1 MSIPPLSWPS
11 TQRFDELD
19 AQTRSTVHAAV
30 AQQVA
35 EMRIPVDMTP
45 LVDALYIPMAAWLGA
60 WHAAKGRP
68 LVVGLTGGQGSGKS
82 TISSL
87 LRTVLEQAFGLR
99 AATLSIDDIYAT
111 HAERARLG
119 RELHPL
125 LATRGPPATHDT
137 DLGLRTLDTLTHL
150 RAGEV
155 FAVPSFDK
163 AIDDRRP
170 ETDWPTVTG
179 PVDVVLF
186 EGWCVG
192 ASPEP
197 AAALAEPLNALE
209 RTEDTHGQWRT
220 HVNAALASE
229 YHALFSLIDVQILL
243 RISSM
248 ERVFEWR
255 ELQEAK
261 LRESVSAANNTDAE
275 LRVMDPL
282 TVVRF
287 VQHYERIT
295 RHLLRELP
303 ERAHLIV
310 DINDAH
316 QPAAVTVNKPVEAP

>member
-1 MSIPPLSWPS
+1 MPIPALSWPR

-19 AQTRSTVHAAV
+19 AKTRGTVHAAV

-35 EMRIPVDMTP
+35 QMRIPVDMTP
-45 LVDALYIPMAAWLGA
+45 LVDALYVPMAAWLQA
-60 WHAAKGRP
+60 WRSAKSGP
-68 LVVGLTGGQGSGKS
+68 LIVGLTGGQGSGKS
-82 TISSL
+82 TISAL
-87 LRTVLEQAFGLR
+87 LRTVLEHGFGLR
-99 AATLSIDDIYAT
+99 AATLSIDDIYST
-111 HAERARLG
+111 RAERARLG
-119 RELHPL
+119 REIHPL

-137 DLGLRTLDTLTHL
+137 GLGLRTLEALTSL

-163 AIDDRRP
+163 AVDDRRP
-170 ETDWPTVTG
+170 ETEWPTVSG

-192 ASPEP
+192 ASAEP
-197 AAALAEPLNALE
+197 DAALLEPLNSLE
-209 RTEDTHGQWRT
+209 RTQDPQGRWRA
-220 HVNAALASE
+220 HVNAALADD
-229 YHALFSLIDVQILL
+229 YRALFNLVDVQVFL

-261 LRESVSAANNTDAE
+261 LRKSVGASSNADSE
-275 LRVMDPL
+275 LRVMDSQ

-316 QPAAVTVNKPVEAP
+316 QPSAVTINKPVATL